1 MFAALQVTVGIVTM
15 CLPPLAKAGVEFF
28 IMGRV
33 MLGLAQVNYSFKNY
47 FKYCCSIGKFQRGLW
62 CHQYNLWWLG
72 GLHFQNEAGIQPS
85 SSQDAKWAQYLEPFS
100 VV

>member
-33 MLGLAQVNYSFKNY
+33 MLGLAQVNYSLKTISNTVALLVNFK
-47 FKYCCSIGKFQRGLW
+47 
-62 CHQYNLWWLG
+62 G
-72 GLHFQNEAGIQPS
+72 GFGAISTTFGG
-85 SSQDAKWAQYLEPFS
+85 
-100 VV
+100 